1 MMKQSG
7 KAPKPLIVC
16 YSYSGNTLALAQKIQ
31 RLTGAALTQ
40 VFPTQPYPSRFEE
53 LLVQVRRELRGRHY
67 PKLLPV
73 SEPPTDYDM
82 IFVGSP
88 NWCGTIAPPLASWLR
103 QHNGLAGKTVLPFYS
118 HCGGETGNPEGAVR
132 ILCPKAQVGAAF
144 AAIPNKSDTEPALE
158 AWLRQ
163 CGALPARAVQLGGN
177 V

>member
-1 MMKQSG
+1 MKQSG

-103 QHNGLAGKTVLPFYS
+103 QHNGLAVIQQGRL
-118 HCGGETGNPEGAVR
+118 AVHPR
-132 ILCPKAQVGAAF
+132 YMLKIQHKAGAAQ
-144 AAIPNKSDTEPALE
+144 AKAPVGT
-158 AWLRQ
+158 
-163 CGALPARAVQLGGN
+163 
-177 V
+177 